1 MKEFKIALL
10 QRLAT
15 IKTSLASIAFM
26 KPFVIQLFFVR
37 VVGRQI
43 VFFLTGQTGFEIL
56 ESSLGLE
63 FSGLRYYLAIEFI
76 FKLFPPFMRRSC
88 KDKGCA
94 VITSDLLSY
103 LSICLKWLTFNSP
116 EIRVTIS

>member
-63 FSGLRYYLAIEFI
+63 FSGLRYYLAI
-76 FKLFPPFMRRSC
+76 
-88 KDKGCA
+88 
-94 VITSDLLSY
+94 
-103 LSICLKWLTFNSP
+103 
-116 EIRVTIS
+116 